1 MLQTVTYDDVVY
13 KIVMVLQHKSAAK
26 NHRIVLESENGQ
38 YSYPNLTDVCLRAKS
53 SEPVQPT
60 PLEPYTKEEFE
71 AVVAVVSNDEVF

>member
-1 MLQTVTYDDVVY
+1 LSQTITYEDVLY
-13 KIVMVLQHKSAAK
+13 KIVMVLQHKGGAK

-53 SEPVQPT
+53 SEPMQP

-71 AVVAVVSNDEVF
+71 AVVAAVSNDDAF